1 MCRFLLYK
9 SNSPILLADLL
20 TRPAHSIIMQSFNCK
35 LRIDLRRPM
44 NGDGFGIGWYDDEP
58 QTPGCIFTSTLP
70 AWSNL
75 NLQRLAEKIK
85 SALVFAHV
93 RATTGETATSE
104 SNCHPWQFGNL
115 MWMHNGNIGGFESI
129 KRKLQN
135 ALSEEIYLSIQG
147 TTDSEHAFALFLNM
161 LQEDEPRGSLKKR
174 TEFSFQELRRAMLAT
189 IAQLNRWL
197 DEAGVEETSL
207 MNFAVTDGQSVVC
220 TRYITSYDMEGA
232 SLYYSSGSEFRSDAD
247 SGQYRMIK
255 ANKREDVV
263 VVASEPLTYERSDWM
278 VIPTNTLL
286 VITPKLNVHLYPIHD
301 KYWNPHRQ
309 RAGAR

>member
-35 LRIDLRRPM
+35 LRIDRRRPM
-44 NGDGFGIGWYDDEP
+44 NGDGFGIGWYDEP
-58 QTPGCIFTSTLP
+58 RTNGCIFTSTLP
-70 AWSNL
+70 AWSNI

-93 RATTGETATSE
+93 RATTGDTATSE

-115 MWMHNGNIGGFESI
+115 MWMHNGNIGGFDRI
-129 KRKLQN
+129 KRRLQN
-135 ALSEEIYLSIQG
+135 SLREEVYLSLQG

-161 LQEDEPRGSLKKR
+161 LDDPEHRD
-174 TEFSFQELRRAMLAT
+174 EFSHTELRQAMLRT
-189 IAQLNRWL
+189 IAQLNQWL

-220 TRYITSYDMEGA
+220 TRYITSAEYEGA
-232 SLYYSSGSEFRSDAD
+232 SLFYSSGSEFRSDPET
-247 SGQYRMIK
+247 GQYRMVK

-278 VIPTNTLL
+278 AMPTNTLL
-286 VITPKLNVHLYPIHD
+286 VITPKLNVHLYPIRD
-301 KYWNPHRQ
+301 KYWTNEKRH
-309 RAGAR
+309 A

>member
-35 LRIDLRRPM
+35 LRIDRRRPM
-44 NGDGFGIGWYDDEP
+44 NGDGFGIGWYDEP
-58 QTPGCIFTSTLP
+58 RTNGCIFTSTLP
-70 AWSNL
+70 AWSNV

-93 RATTGETATSE
+93 RATTGDTATSE

-115 MWMHNGNIGGFESI
+115 MWMHNGNIGGFENI
-129 KRKLQN
+129 KRRLQN
-135 ALSEEIYLSIQG
+135 VLREDIYLSLQG

-161 LQEDEPRGSLKKR
+161 LDDPEHRD
-174 TEFSFQELRRAMLAT
+174 EFSFRELRQAMLQT
-189 IAQLNRWL
+189 IAQLNEWL
-197 DEAGVEETSL
+197 DEAGVTETSL

-220 TRYITSYDMEGA
+220 TRYITSSELEGA
-232 SLYYSSGSEFRSDAD
+232 SLFYSSGSEFKSEAD
-247 SGQYRMIK
+247 SGQYRMVK

-278 VIPTNTLL
+278 AIPTNTLL
-286 VITPKLNVHLYPIHD
+286 VITPKLNVHLSPIRD
-301 KYWNPHRQ
+301 RYWNPRRRHS
-309 RAGAR
+309 G

>member
-35 LRIDLRRPM
+35 LRLDMRRPM
-44 NGDGFGIGWYDDEP
+44 NGDGFGIGWFDEP
-58 QTPGCIFTSTLP
+58 RTQGCIFTSTLP

-93 RATTGETATSE
+93 RATTGDTATSE
-104 SNCHPWQFGNL
+104 SNCHPWQYGNL
-115 MWMHNGNIGGFESI
+115 MWMHNGNIGGFDRI
-129 KRKLQN
+129 KRQLQN

-161 LQEDEPRGSLKKR
+161 LDQPRTR
-174 TEFSFQELRRAMLAT
+174 VEFTYQELRRAMLDT
-189 IAQLNRWL
+189 IAQINEWL
-197 DEAGVEETSL
+197 DEAGVDETSL
-207 MNFAVTDGQSVVC
+207 MNFAVTDGQTVVC
-220 TRYITSYDMEGA
+220 TRYITSCDLDAA
-232 SLYYSSGSEFRSDAD
+232 SLFYSSGSEFKSEAD
-247 SGQYRMIK
+247 SGQYRMVK

-263 VVASEPLTYERSDWM
+263 VVASEPLTYERSDWLA
-278 VIPTNTLL
+278 IPTNTLL

-301 KYWNPHRQ
+301 KYWNPHRRQ
-309 RAGAR
+309 LTG

>member
-1 MCRFLLYK
+1 
-9 SNSPILLADLL
+9 DLL

-115 MWMHNGNIGGFESI
+115 MWMHNGNIGGFELI

-135 ALSEEIYLSIQG
+135 SLSEEIYLSIQG

-220 TRYITSYDMEGA
+220 TRYITSCDMEGA

>member
-35 LRIDLRRPM
+35 LRMDM
-44 NGDGFGIGWYDDEP
+44 GQSNGDGFGIGWYDEP
-58 QTPGCIFTSTLP
+58 RTKGCIFTSTLP
-70 AWSNL
+70 AWSNI

-85 SALVFAHV
+85 SGLVFAHV
-93 RATTGETATSE
+93 RATTGGTATSE
-104 SNCHPWQFGNL
+104 TNCHPWQYGNL
-115 MWMHNGNIGGFESI
+115 MWMHNGNIGGFEAI
-129 KRKLQN
+129 KRRLQN
-135 ALSEEIYLSIQG
+135 SLREEIYLWIQG

-161 LQEDEPRGSLKKR
+161 LDDPLHR
-174 TEFSFQELRRAMLAT
+174 TEFSHRELKQAMLRT
-189 IAQLNRWL
+189 IEQINVWL
-197 DEAGVEETSL
+197 DEAGIKDTSL

-220 TRYITSYDMEGA
+220 TRYITSSEREGA
-232 SLYYSSGSEFRSDAD
+232 SLFYSSGSEFRNEQE
-247 SGQYRMIK
+247 SGQYRMVK

-286 VITPKLNVHLYPIHD
+286 VITPRLNVRLYPILD
-301 KYWNPHRQ
+301 QYWNPHRGRHKHLQ
-309 RAGAR
+309 ACC

>member
-35 LRIDLRRPM
+35 LRIDMRRPM
-44 NGDGFGIGWYDDEP
+44 NGDGFGIGWYDEP
-58 QTPGCIFTSTLP
+58 RTKGCIFTSTLP

-115 MWMHNGNIGGFESI
+115 MWMHNGNIAGFDLI
-129 KRKLQN
+129 KRRLQN
-135 ALSEEIYLSIQG
+135 SLREDIYLSIQG
-147 TTDSEHAFALFLNM
+147 TTDSENAFALFLNM
-161 LQEDEPRGSLKKR
+161 LEDPLNRA
-174 TEFSFQELRRAMLAT
+174 EFSHKELKQAMLQT
-189 IAQLNRWL
+189 IAQLNEWL
-197 DEAGVEETSL
+197 DDAGVKEMSV
-207 MNFAVTDGQSVVC
+207 MNFAVTDGQTVVC
-220 TRYITSYDMEGA
+220 TRYITSSENEGA
-232 SLYYSSGSEFRSDAD
+232 SLFYSSGSEFKSDAD

-286 VITPKLNVHLYPIHD
+286 VITPKLNVHLYPILD
-301 KYWNPHRQ
+301 KYWNPNRGRHVL
-309 RAGAR
+309 